1 MILTPQERIERN
13 RERREAP
20 RQELLQYI
28 YGRAGRI
35 CKNKGQKHLRD
46 FEVVG

>member
-1 MILTPQERIERN
+1 MMQTVEERINRC

-20 RQELLQYI
+20 RLEMLQYI

>member
-1 MILTPQERIERN
+1 MISTVEERISRS
-13 RERREAP
+13 RTRREAP

-28 YGRAGRI
+28 YGRACRI

-46 FEVVG
+46 FEAVD